1 MAQKLVGVA
10 KDIREIVPTGI
21 GPKSFG
27 TVEKQ
32 APGSQVTIGSEAYRR
47 EIAVLLILWPI
58 VLALPSS
65 IAKMRDSLRS

>member
-10 KDIREIVPTGI
+10 KDIRGIVPTEI
-21 GPKSFG
+21 GPKSFA

-32 APGSQVTIGSEAYRR
+32 APGPQATIGSEAHRR
-47 EIAVLLILWPI
+47 EIAVLSILWAT
-58 VLALPSS
+58 VFALPSS